1 MKLSK
6 FFSAIFLFVLIYS
19 PVIQA
24 SNYSFLLN
32 NNVSDSPNSSIFIQ
46 IFKQEGLLELYQ
58 KTPSG
63 KYKLSKTYPICKF
76 SGGLGPKKIE
86 GDLKSPEGFYQITA
100 EQLNP
105 NSRYYRSINIGFP
118 NEFDKAQGYSGS
130 YLMIHGSCVS
140 VGCYAMTD
148 KYMGEIYQTVETA
161 LLSGQ
166 SVINVSIYPFKMT
179 NENNNSAFT
188 PIQTTTNSISY
199 FGDDNVML
207 KESFYSDEKGG
218 KLALSF
224 CIAETD
230 PATGRTKFPKNKR
243 QNVMINEEKAAAFED
258 IINTFFIPKYIS
270 GNKCSYGIFLNARKD
285 ALLEICLDENKNI
298 SLRYSSG
305 INENKIPANI
315 VYFQFKKTMI
325 IKNYNVENGDC
336 EVDEVDG
343 QFLVFRKSLS
353 SFNISNSSAIAH
365 FNKHSQRW
373 SYEQMTKQ
381 LGEMAIK
388 MGLSPVVSGFGNKQQ
403 STTQSGFNM
412 SSNYDV
418 TNNPAP
424 TMESVD
430 NLEDILNQTI

>member
-19 PVIQA
+19 PAIQA

-32 NNVSDSPNSSIFIQ
+32 NNVSDSSNSSIFIQ

-148 KYMGEIYQTVETA
+148 EYMGEIYQTVETA

-179 NENNNSAFT
+179 NENMLRYRNSSHYAFWKQLQ
-188 PIQTTTNSISY
+188 PAYEY
-199 FGDDNVML
+199 FNR
-207 KESFYSDEKGG
+207 
-218 KLALSF
+218 
-224 CIAETD
+224 
-230 PATGRTKFPKNKR
+230 TGRPAEVSVALGKYAVIDQADTPTKLLGSKS
-243 QNVMINEEKAAAFED
+243 Q
-258 IINTFFIPKYIS
+258 Y
-270 GNKCSYGIFLNARKD
+270 
-285 ALLEICLDENKNI
+285 ALT
-298 SLRYSSG
+298 
-305 INENKIPANI
+305 KI
-315 VYFQFKKTMI
+315 
-325 IKNYNVENGDC
+325 E
-336 EVDEVDG
+336 
-343 QFLVFRKSLS
+343 
-353 SFNISNSSAIAH
+353 
-365 FNKHSQRW
+365 
-373 SYEQMTKQ
+373 
-381 LGEMAIK
+381 
-388 MGLSPVVSGFGNKQQ
+388 
-403 STTQSGFNM
+403 
-412 SSNYDV
+412 
-418 TNNPAP
+418 
-424 TMESVD
+424 
-430 NLEDILNQTI
+430 

>member
-19 PVIQA
+19 PAIQA

-32 NNVSDSPNSSIFIQ
+32 NNVSDSSNSSIFIQ

-58 KTPSG
+58 KTSSG

-179 NENNNSAFT
+179 NENMLRYRNSSHYAFWKQLQ
-188 PIQTTTNSISY
+188 PAYEY
-199 FGDDNVML
+199 FNR
-207 KESFYSDEKGG
+207 
-218 KLALSF
+218 
-224 CIAETD
+224 
-230 PATGRTKFPKNKR
+230 TGRPAEVSVALGKYAVIDQADTPTKLLGSKS
-243 QNVMINEEKAAAFED
+243 Q
-258 IINTFFIPKYIS
+258 Y
-270 GNKCSYGIFLNARKD
+270 
-285 ALLEICLDENKNI
+285 ALT
-298 SLRYSSG
+298 
-305 INENKIPANI
+305 KI
-315 VYFQFKKTMI
+315 
-325 IKNYNVENGDC
+325 E
-336 EVDEVDG
+336 
-343 QFLVFRKSLS
+343 
-353 SFNISNSSAIAH
+353 
-365 FNKHSQRW
+365 
-373 SYEQMTKQ
+373 
-381 LGEMAIK
+381 
-388 MGLSPVVSGFGNKQQ
+388 
-403 STTQSGFNM
+403 
-412 SSNYDV
+412 
-418 TNNPAP
+418 
-424 TMESVD
+424 
-430 NLEDILNQTI
+430 